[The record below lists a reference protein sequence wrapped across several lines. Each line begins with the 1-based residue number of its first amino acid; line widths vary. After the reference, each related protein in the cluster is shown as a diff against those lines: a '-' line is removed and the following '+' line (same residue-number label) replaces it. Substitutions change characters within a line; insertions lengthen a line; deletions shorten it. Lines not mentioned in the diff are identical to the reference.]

1 MKIAIPASSHL
12 FQFSKFCLVGCS
24 NTGVHYIIF
33 IVLLHMANMHYLAA
47 SVLGY
52 TGGMANSLFWNS
64 RWTFAGHARLGIGH
78 VARFFTVNI
87 GSLLVNA
94 GTLYI
99 VVEHCNPPP
108 PELGQLAAIAA
119 GLVVNFIGCRIF
131 VFL

>member
-1 MKIAIPASSHL
+1 
-12 FQFSKFCLVGCS
+12 
-24 NTGVHYIIF
+24 
-33 IVLLHMANMHYLAA
+33 MANMHYLAA

-108 PELGQLAAIAA
+108 ELGQLAAIAA

>member
-1 MKIAIPASSHL
+1 
-12 FQFSKFCLVGCS
+12 
-24 NTGVHYIIF
+24 
-33 IVLLHMANMHYLAA
+33 MANMHYLAA

>member
-24 NTGVHYIIF
+24 NTCVHYVIF
-33 IVLLHMANMHYLAA
+33 IVLLYTANFHYLAA
-47 SVLGY
+47 SILGY

-64 RWTFAGHARLGIGH
+64 RWTFAGHSRLGIGH
-78 VARFFTVNI
+78 VVRFFTVNI

-94 GTLYI
+94 GTLYTA
-99 VVEHCNPPP
+99 VEHCNTS
-108 PELGQLAAIAA
+108 PELGQLAAIAT
-119 GLVVNFIGCRIF
+119 GLTVNFVGCRIF